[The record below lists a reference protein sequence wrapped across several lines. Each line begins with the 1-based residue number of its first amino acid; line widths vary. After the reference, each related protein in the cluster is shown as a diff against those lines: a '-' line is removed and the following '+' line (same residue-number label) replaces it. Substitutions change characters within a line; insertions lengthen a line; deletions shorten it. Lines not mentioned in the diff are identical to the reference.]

1 MRTPRRSY
9 EELSRLFR
17 WQMPASYNF
26 VLDAVDQ
33 RVQNGADGHRTA
45 LVVEDG
51 AGVVSRQTFL
61 DLALYSNRLAH
72 LLAARGIGPG
82 AAVAI
87 LAAPSAA
94 AAIALLGVL
103 KTGAAAALFPTGA
116 QPSAD
121 ILAARNVKAV
131 IGDQHSSATVVR
143 IVRDLPGLN
152 LALTAHA
159 ATGETDEFW
168 TSLIGGNDDFLPS
181 RTRPADPALWLHD
194 GPDEAAALYPHSA
207 LKARAFA
214 AAYLYQGF
222 PHVGDV
228 TWSASDWVAGQ
239 GWIDAVLP
247 AWYHGV
253 PVVAAAPDHDSLPG
267 LLSRQGVRV
276 LHLPARNMERL
287 RAVLDGRGPPLRS
300 LLLAGRPE
308 PGIQAELTQRFGP
321 AVIPACAPPP
331 FGPLLTPAPF
341 LGFDTPVGAW
351 GRPPPGYG
359 LDVVDIEGRILPAD
373 TVGLLAL
380 PADSPIL
387 PLATPGWDLPIQTGS
402 WQPLPVR
409 AFRDLDGNFWPETPL
424 TPPPSRPKPP
434 PYRRPELKAPRPED
448 RWRKD

>member
-9 EELSRLFR
+9 EELCRLFR

-26 VLDAVDQ
+26 ASDAVDQ
-33 RVQNGADGHRTA
+33 RVQNGGDGHRTA

-51 AGVVSRQTFL
+51 AGVISRHTFL

-72 LLAARGIGPG
+72 LLTAKGIGPG
-82 AAVAI
+82 ATVVL

-103 KTGAAAALFPTGA
+103 KTGAVAALFSTNA
-116 QPSAD
+116 SPSAD

-131 IGDQHSSATVVR
+131 IGDQHSQTSIVR
-143 IVRDLPGLN
+143 MIRDLPGLH

-168 TSLIGGNDDFLPS
+168 TSLIGMADDFPQS
-181 RTRPADPALWLHD
+181 CTRPADPALWLHD
-194 GPDEAAALYPHSA
+194 GPDGAAALYPHSA
-207 LKARAFA
+207 LKARAVA

-222 PHVGDV
+222 PQPGDV
-228 TWSASDWVAGQ
+228 MWSASDWVTGQ

-247 AWYHGV
+247 AWYHGA
-253 PVVAAAPDHDSLPG
+253 PVAAASPEHDFLPG

-276 LHLPARNMERL
+276 LHLPGKNMERL

-300 LLLAGRPE
+300 LLLAGKAE
-308 PGIQAELTQRFGP
+308 PGILDELTRRFGS
-321 AVIPACAPPP
+321 AVIPACSPPP

-341 LGFDTPVGAW
+341 LGFDTPAGAW

-359 LDVVDIEGRILPAD
+359 LDVIDSDGRILPAD
-373 TVGLLAL
+373 SVGLLAF
-380 PADSPIL
+380 PADSPVL
-387 PLATPGWDLPIQTGS
+387 PLAAPGWDLPIQAGA
-402 WQPLPVR
+402 WQPLSVR
-409 AFRDLDGNFWPETPL
+409 AFRDLDGNFWPESPL
-424 TPPPSRPKPP
+424 SPPPSKPKPP

-448 RWRKD
+448 RWRKR